1 MSTNN
6 IPLPG
11 DPQAWADHEAIMR
24 HLIEGTP
31 VEPELARRVQERAE
45 KITEEVRQRYGDV
58 DVDALI
64 RASRDEA

>member
-1 MSTNN
+1 
-6 IPLPG
+6 
-11 DPQAWADHEAIMR
+11 MR